1 MNVLTDLGLGI
12 YLLDSGFQ
20 RDHMAACYLIQQ
32 DNQLAIV
39 ETGTK
44 DSVPHILVGIAELGL
59 TPEDVTY
66 IIPTHVH
73 LDHAGGVGRLMQLCA
88 NAQLVVHEK
97 GARHMID
104 PSKLQAG
111 ATAVYGEAEFNKT
124 YGELIPVDA
133 RRVITPAHE
142 SCLDLAGRVLTFLD
156 TPGHARHHFCI
167 YDAISEQ
174 FFTGDTFGLAYQELT
189 VNGDPFIIPTTTPVQ
204 FDPEALKHSINL
216 LIAYAPKHML
226 LTHYGQVSE
235 PQVLAL
241 RLLNQI
247 DEMVVIAKQA
257 ATQFSQGENRIAALN
272 ETLTQWVL
280 MALAEHGCEL
290 SKEQQVQVLK
300 TDILLNAQGLDVW
313 LG

>member
-1 MNVLTDLGLGI
+1 MQVLTDLGLGI

-32 DNQLAIV
+32 GSQLAIV

-44 DSVPHILVGIAELGL
+44 DSVPHILAGIAELGL
-59 TPEDVTY
+59 TPEDVKY
-66 IIPTHVH
+66 VIPTHVH
-73 LDHAGGVGRLMQLCA
+73 LDHAGGVGLLMQLCP

-133 RRVITPAHE
+133 RRVISPAHE
-142 SCLDLAGRVLTFLD
+142 SCLELDARVLTFLD

-167 YDAISEQ
+167 YDGTSEQ

-189 VNGDPFIIPTTTPVQ
+189 VNGNPFIIPTTTPVQ
-204 FDPEALKHSINL
+204 FDPEALKHSIQM
-216 LIAYAPKHML
+216 LISYKPKHML

-235 PQVLAL
+235 PQVLAQ
-241 RLLNQI
+241 RLLTQI
-247 DEMVVIAKQA
+247 DDMVEIAKQVGGE
-257 ATQFSQGENRIAALN
+257 FEQGNNRIAALN
-272 ETLTQWVL
+272 EKLMQWVL
-280 MALAEHGCEL
+280 TALQNHGCEL
-290 SKEQQVQVLK
+290 SQAEQIQVLK